1 MSLTSIPSFKGTPLT
16 KFQLVNP
23 HGKTHGAP
31 SDEAR
36 HVGDLGNIDT
46 DAQGNSKGSVSDSH
60 VKLIGPHSVIGVSS
74 LQSLMMQNI

>member
-1 MSLTSIPSFKGTPLT
+1 MLLTRCRI
-16 KFQLVNP
+16 VNP

-46 DAQGNSKGSVSDSH
+46 DASGNSNGSVSDSH

-74 LQSLMMQNI
+74 IQVPVTEKT